1 MLISVLVIFV
11 YIAVI
16 AVAVIKLPLFQ
27 TKPAL
32 VPFEDIAVV
41 VLVK

>member
-1 MLISVLVIFV
+1 MLVSVLVIFV

-16 AVAVIKLPLFQ
+16 ADTVIKLPLFQ
-27 TKPAL
+27 TKPAII
-32 VPFEDIAVV
+32 PFEDIAVV